1 MFLFIA
7 MLVSI
12 AMSVIWVAIY
22 SRIKSGRALTRI
34 QTNVA
39 VNYITL
45 SRRIGKNIY
54 RALGVLFVGL
64 LAVGAMA
71 SGAWIVAAVMFFYI
85 YLSLR
90 TQGLIDRTS
99 FLAINQTG
107 VEDPQ
112 GAYLQPRA

>member
-12 AMSVIWVAIY
+12 AMSVIWVAIR
-22 SRIKSGRALTRI
+22 SRIKTGRPLTRV

-45 SRRIGKNIY
+45 SRRIGKNTY
-54 RALGVLFVGL
+54 RVLGVLFIGA
-64 LAVGAMA
+64 LAIGALM
-71 SGAWIVAAVMFFYI
+71 SGAWIVAGVMCLYI